1 LDANVAPVKE
11 IVDEVTV
18 SVPPET
24 ALVLGV
30 VSVNPDGNVSVNPT
44 PVSDCAKFGLFRV
57 KVSEVVPPTGMEL
70 RPKAFEMVGG
80 DATDI
85 EAEAVLPVPALF
97 ELTAPVTLSF
107 APVDDAVTLT
117 ETVHVPSAAMA
128 PPEKVSV
135 VSFAFGAKVPPQLVD
150 APGVEAT
157 ARPEG
162 RASVKATPVSSFDA
176 LGLVMVKVSVVVPP
190 GEMLAA
196 PKAFAIDGGDS
207 TVRLADA
214 VVPVPPSVEVTAPVM
229 LFFAPAVVAVTLTN
243 TLHVALLA
251 KVPAEKLRLISPAL
265 GANVPHGALAFG
277 VVATCRPAG
286 NASVKLTPVN
296 DVPAFALVKVNS
308 NVAVPFSGNVAIGAT
323 VAVPPPESASPVF
336 VSTYV
341 NVVCEGTV
349 AIVYVPLY
357 PATPTPAMV
366 TLWPT
371 RKPC

>member
-1 LDANVAPVKE
+1 
-11 IVDEVTV
+11 VDVN
-18 SVPPET
+18 VPPPQ
-24 ALVLGV
+24 VLAVPLATVMPAGKM
-30 VSVNPDGNVSVNPT
+30 SVKPT
-44 PVSDCAKFGLFRV
+44 PVSPSAEFGLAMM
-57 KVSEVVPPTGMEL
+57 KVSDVDPLSGMVDA
-70 RPKAFEMVGG
+70 PKDLLMVGAA
-80 DATDI
+80 ATVM
-85 EAEAVLPVPALF
+85 EALAVLPVPALV
-97 ELTAPVTLSF
+97 ELTLPVVLVIAP
-107 APVDDAVTLT
+107 PVVPVTLT
-117 ETVHVPSAAMA
+117 ETVQSPAAAIVP
-128 PPEKVSV
+128 PVKLTDVSRE
-135 VSFAFGAKVPPQLVD
+135 AGENVPPQLVD
-150 APGVEAT
+150 ASGELAT
-157 ARPEG
+157 TSPEG
-162 RASVKATPVSSFDA
+162 KTSVKATPVNWFDA
-176 LGLVMVKVSVVVPP
+176 FGLVMVNVSVVVPFSA
-190 GEMLAA
+190 MLGA
-196 PKAFAIDGGDS
+196 PKAFEIDGGDS